1 MIRRNAAIIACQIS
15 EVIPK
20 DETKL
25 HDDIHN
31 LIMNYAYVAPE
42 MLFEPG
48 AWLKLEKIMHKYIPT
63 IECEWKQKAVE
74 IFIGQSINESA
85 EEHKEES

>member
-1 MIRRNAAIIACQIS
+1 MIRRNCAIVACQIA
-15 EVIPK
+15 EIIPK

-25 HDDIHN
+25 HDDFLN

-48 AWLKLEKIMHKYIPT
+48 AWIKLENLMYKYIPT
-63 IECEWKQKAVE
+63 IDSEWKQKAVE
-74 IFIGQSINESA
+74 IFVGASINES
-85 EEHKEES
+85 EEERKEES